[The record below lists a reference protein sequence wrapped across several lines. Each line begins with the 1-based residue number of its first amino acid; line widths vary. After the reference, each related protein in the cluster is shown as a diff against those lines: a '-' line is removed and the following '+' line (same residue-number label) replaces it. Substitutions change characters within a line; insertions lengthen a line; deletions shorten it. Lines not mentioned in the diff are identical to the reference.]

1 MSEQNKR
8 RLFLGTVSATAAAA
22 AIGTVA
28 ATTEKAPDTSRVN
41 TSLPADDQ
49 KTGYRLT
56 EHIRRYYETTLS

>member
-8 RLFLGTVSATAAAA
+8 RLFLGTVSTAAAVA

-28 ATTEKAPDTSRVN
+28 TQADKPTDEPRVN
-41 TSLPADDQ
+41 TSLPANDGRE
-49 KTGYRLT
+49 GYRLT